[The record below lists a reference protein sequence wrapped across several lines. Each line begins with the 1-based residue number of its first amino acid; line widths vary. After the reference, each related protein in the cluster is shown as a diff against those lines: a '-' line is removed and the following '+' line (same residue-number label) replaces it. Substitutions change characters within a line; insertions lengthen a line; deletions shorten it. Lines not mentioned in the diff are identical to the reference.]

1 MNYRKLFVFILL
13 LSLVLSLGANCRQRN
28 SAVVTIALDSEFT
41 SLDFLGGKSVPA
53 SAERIRSLIFNTLV
67 KKNEKFDYVG
77 ELAKE
82 IKDLDG
88 GSTISFTLV
97 DNVKFHN
104 GAVLKAADVKYTFEK
119 LQTAEGA
126 SKAASFYETIDG
138 KKVPHITAIET
149 PDDKTVN
156 FKISRPT
163 LKNQLLSNMVA
174 IPIIAE
180 GTFETQK
187 DKPVGTG
194 AYKFVKA
201 DMVQNTVDLEAFNEC
216 WEGAPKIQKLLV
228 KVVKDSNAVQAE
240 LKSGQV
246 DIAPTMI
253 NLSPDTIQNLGKDP
267 NLKADPF
274 DSANVQLLTINLS
287 AAPLDNIKVRQ
298 AIAYG
303 VDRENII
310 KEMLLG
316 QGKIAHSILPQE
328 SWAYSP
334 GVIYSHDAAKA
345 KQLLD
350 EAGFKDPDG
359 DGPQM
364 RFAAPIRLSI
374 SAGNSSQSQ
383 YSQIIQNQLKEV
395 GVPIEIVPVEFSA
408 LTEQWRLG
416 QFQITMNRWV
426 GGNQDPIFYKDL
438 FHSAESTDVKPT
450 ARNRSR
456 YKNPEFDKIIEA
468 AMNELDREKAKVLY
482 KQAQDIISRDL
493 PILPLW
499 YPSNMVV
506 YNKRISGMQINASA
520 DWFFVRSL
528 SVN

>member
-1 MNYRKLFVFILL
+1 MNYRQSLAFIISVLFIFTF
-13 LSLVLSLGANCRQRN
+13 SLGCRTRN

-41 SLDFLGGKSVPA
+41 SLDFLAGKTVPA

-67 KKNEKFDYVG
+67 RKDKNFDYEG

-88 GSTISFTLV
+88 GATISFVLR
-97 DNVKFHN
+97 DGIKFQN
-104 GAVLKAADVKYTFEK
+104 GAPLKAADVKYTYEK
-119 LQTAEGA
+119 LQASDGA
-126 SKAASFYETIDG
+126 KAASFFETVNG
-138 KKVPHITAIET
+138 QKTPHITAIET

-156 FKISRPT
+156 FKLSRPT

-187 DKPVGTG
+187 DTPLGTG
-194 AYKFVKA
+194 PYKFVKA
-201 DMVQNTVDLEAFNEC
+201 DMVQNIVDLEANNEY
-216 WEGAPKIQKLLV
+216 WEGAPKIQKLQV
-228 KVVKDSNAVQAE
+228 KVIKDSNAVQSS
-240 LKSGQV
+240 LKSGQL

-253 NLSPDTIQNLGKDP
+253 NLAPDTVESLGKDP
-267 NLKADPF
+267 NLKADKF
-274 DSANVQLLTINLS
+274 DSANVQILTVNVS
-287 AAPLDNIKVRQ
+287 SAPLDNVKVRQ

-303 VDRENII
+303 IDRKEII
-310 KEMLLG
+310 DNMLLG
-316 QGKIAHSILPQE
+316 QGKIAHSILPEE
-328 SWAYSP
+328 SWAYST
-334 GVIYSHDAAKA
+334 GTTYEHNTAKA
-345 KQLLD
+345 TQLLD

-364 RFAAPIRLSI
+364 RFPAAIKLSI

-383 YSQIIQNQLKEV
+383 YAQIIQDQLKRI
-395 GVPIEIVPVEFSA
+395 GVAIEIVPVEFAA

-438 FHSAESTDVKPT
+438 FLSSESTDVKSS

-456 YKNPEFDKIIEA
+456 YKNPEFDRIIEQ
-468 AMNELDREKAKVLY
+468 AMNELDRVKAKQLY
-482 KQAQDIISRDL
+482 VQAQDIISRDL
-493 PILPLW
+493 PVIPLW

-506 YNKRISGMQINASA
+506 YNKRLSGMQINASA
-520 DWFFVRSL
+520 DWFFVRNL